1 MKQPFR
7 IPPYRIPA
15 QSLFLGVIGLSTGLF
30 VNGEEGMAPP
40 VELETFF
47 VFGERVANERPASG
61 VATPVTAL
69 RFDPLVEVQARGP
82 AERQADITVRG
93 GIFENTGFSLNGLP
107 LPDPQTGHYF
117 GEIPLDPRMLRGPE
131 ILTGKANALGGFN
144 STVATIHY
152 DLTRVETGGELE
164 AGIGQNGLNFQRV
177 YAGVR
182 LDKVVETA
190 PQFSVDVGYARAEGR
205 GTVDRGDFD
214 YERFSG
220 RLQIDSRL
228 GRTDIFAGY
237 ADEFHGWPGLYI
249 GRAFGT
255 LFPETDDF
263 QVTLAGFWHDAAYG
277 DGSYIG
283 GGGIWRRLVDEYQ
296 FNRDNPS
303 PVFTHETR
311 VNAGSVRG
319 RHVFAGGGVD
329 YHLTAVAD
337 RLVFSRALTFGNFDS
352 RRYARLAVI
361 PFLRRDAGDGGEWE
375 FRAGATLDTSNRD
388 ATVVLP
394 VLGVRRSGAWLET
407 PWTLYAEFS
416 TASQVPG
423 YTALASNP
431 SGLFGGNADLGR
443 EKARNFELGGRL
455 ENDAWQLRAA
465 IFRRED
471 RALVDWVFLAD
482 SPSARRAAPVDID
495 VTGFEAVVALSTGV
509 VRWVG
514 GYAFLRKEADY
525 GSMNVDASY
534 YALNFPEHRFT
545 LAAIARPF
553 EQLQVRVDSEYRQ
566 QADNFLRTGAHSAF
580 RLSAGLA
587 WQLPV
592 STDIE
597 WGLVGDNLT
606 NNRFETFPG
615 TPADG
620 RQLSTYLRLRW

>member
-1 MKQPFR
+1 MKRSFR
-7 IPPYRIPA
+7 FPKCSSTP
-15 QSLFLGVIGLSTGLF
+15 SLVGILGLSTCLF
-30 VNGEEGMAPP
+30 ATGAEDTAAF
-40 VELETFF
+40 VELDDFL

-61 VATPVTAL
+61 IATPVTVL

-117 GEIPLDPRMLRGPE
+117 GEIPLDPRMLRGPD
-131 ILTGKANALGGFN
+131 ILTGAANALGGFN
-144 STVATIHY
+144 STVATVRF

-164 AGIGQNGLNFQRV
+164 AGFGQNGLNFQRL

-182 LDKVVETA
+182 LDPVGENA
-190 PQFSVDVGYARAEGR
+190 PQFSLDVGYARAEGR
-205 GTVDRGDFD
+205 GTVERGDFAF
-214 YERFSG
+214 ERFSG
-220 RLQIDSRL
+220 RIQIDSQL
-228 GRTDIFAGY
+228 GRTDVFAGY

-263 QVTLAGFWHDAAYG
+263 QVTVAGLWHEAAYG
-277 DGSYIG
+277 DGSSIG
-283 GGGIWRRLVDEYQ
+283 GGVVWRRLVDEYQ

-303 PVFTHETR
+303 PFFTHETR
-311 VNAGSVRG
+311 VKAGAVRG
-319 RHVFAGGGVD
+319 RHVLAGGGVD

-352 RRYARLAVI
+352 RRYARIAVI
-361 PFLRRDAGDGGEWE
+361 PFIRQDTADGGEWE

-388 ATVVLP
+388 ATVLLP
-394 VLGVRRSGAWLET
+394 VLGLRRSGAWMEALWSVYT
-407 PWTLYAEFS
+407 EFS
-416 TASQVPG
+416 SASQVPG
-423 YTALASNP
+423 YTALGSNP
-431 SGLFGGNADLGR
+431 NGLFGGNADLGR
-443 EKARNFELGGRL
+443 EKARSVELGGRL
-455 ENDAWQLRAA
+455 ENDAWELRTA

-471 RALVDWVFLAD
+471 RSLVDWVFSAD

-495 VTGFEAVVALSTGV
+495 VTGFEAVAGLSTGF

-525 GSMNVDASY
+525 GAMDVDASY

-545 LAAIARPF
+545 LAAIARPI
-553 EQLQVRVDSEYRQ
+553 ERVQLRIDSEYRR
-566 QADNFLRTGAHSAF
+566 QAENLLRTGSQTAF

-592 STDIE
+592 RTDVE
-597 WGLVGDNLT
+597 LGLVGDNLT
-606 NNRFETFPG
+606 DDRFETFPG